1 MKRMMLIV
9 TALLAGGI
17 ILLQRF
23 DESTQ
28 LREISARLQGQIL
41 TASNRLAS
49 ALSSVDSRRQQLA
62 SDSAKSDSVTAEL
75 YEAGRLRSQAS
86 ASTEWASVTP
96 PTNLPAWTP
105 ESPYIWLEKPLLKR
119 MQITVFLPD
128 GDLTPTATEF
138 FAMETDEAKSLGQT
152 LKRIVDE
159 HRRQE
164 TARARVVQEHLPQI
178 AKEEGHKFTLRIEPL
193 AEISTNLKR
202 EFEAALAQQLGTQR
216 VELLKRSIQP
226 GLSDLFGR
234 QASQVRTMSFVL
246 LPSGLFQMAQQR
258 GELGTFVSCCFPDIR
273 PTVPEHLHHLIPPEF
288 IPKSDEPAEP

>member
-1 MKRMMLIV
+1 MKRIMLTV
-9 TALLAGGI
+9 TVLLAAGI
-17 ILLQRF
+17 ILWQRF
-23 DESTQ
+23 EVSTQ
-28 LREISARLQGQIL
+28 LREISARLQGQVL
-41 TASNRLAS
+41 TASNHLAS
-49 ALSSVDSRRQQLA
+49 VLSSVDSRRQQLA
-62 SDSAKSDSVTAEL
+62 SESAKSDSVIAEL

-119 MQITVFLPD
+119 MQLTVFLPD
-128 GDLTPTATEF
+128 GDLTPIATEVL
-138 FAMETDEAKSLGQT
+138 AVETVEAKRLGQT
-152 LKRIVDE
+152 LKRIVAE

-193 AEISTNLKR
+193 AEISTNLRR

-216 VELLKRSIQP
+216 VELFKRSIQP

-246 LPSGLFQMAQQR
+246 LPSGLFQMAEDR
-258 GELGTFVSCCFPDIR
+258 GNAGTSVSCCFPDIR

-288 IPKSDEPAEP
+288 LEKPPEPDQP

>member
-9 TALLAGGI
+9 TVLLAAGI
-17 ILLQRF
+17 ILWQRF

-28 LREISARLQGQIL
+28 LREISAMLQGQIL

-193 AEISTNLKR
+193 AEISTDLKR

-288 IPKSDEPAEP
+288 LKNPDEPTEP

>member
-9 TALLAGGI
+9 TVLLAAGI
-17 ILLQRF
+17 ILWQRF

-28 LREISARLQGQIL
+28 IREISARLQGQIL

-128 GDLTPTATEF
+128 GDLSPTATEF

-164 TARARVVQEHLPQI
+164 IARARVVQEHLPQI

-258 GELGTFVSCCFPDIR
+258 GESGTSVSCCFPDIR

-288 IPKSDEPAEP
+288 LEKQPESEEL

>member
-9 TALLAGGI
+9 TVLLAAGI
-17 ILLQRF
+17 ILWQRF

-49 ALSSVDSRRQQLA
+49 ALSSVDSRRRQLA
-62 SDSAKSDSVTAEL
+62 SESAKSDSVTAEL

-86 ASTEWASVTP
+86 ASTEWASVAP

-119 MQITVFLPD
+119 MRLTVFLPN

-152 LKRIVDE
+152 LKRIVAE
-159 HRRQE
+159 HRRRE
-164 TARARVVQEHLPQI
+164 TARARVEQDHLPQI
-178 AKEEGHKFTLRIEPL
+178 AKEEGQKFTLHIEPL
-193 AEISTNLKR
+193 ADVFTDLRR
-202 EFEAALAQQLGTQR
+202 EFEAALALQLGTQR

-234 QASQVRTMSFVL
+234 QASQVRTRSFVL
-246 LPSGLFQMAQQR
+246 LPSGLFQMAEDR
-258 GELGTFVSCCFPDIR
+258 GNAGTSVSCCFPDIR
-273 PTVPEHLHHLIPPEF
+273 PMVPEHLHHLIPPEF
-288 IPKSDEPAEP
+288 LEKPPEPTEP

>member
-9 TALLAGGI
+9 TVLLAAGI
-17 ILLQRF
+17 ILWQRF

-119 MQITVFLPD
+119 MRLTVFSPN

-288 IPKSDEPAEP
+288 LKNPDEPTEP

>member
-9 TALLAGGI
+9 TVLLAAGI
-17 ILLQRF
+17 ILWQRF

-28 LREISARLQGQIL
+28 LREISAMLQGQIL

-288 IPKSDEPAEP
+288 LKNPDEPTEP

>member
-62 SDSAKSDSVTAEL
+62 SESAKSDSVTAEL

-288 IPKSDEPAEP
+288 LKNPDEPTEP

>member
-273 PTVPEHLHHLIPPEF
+273 PMVPEHLHHLIPPEF

>member
-9 TALLAGGI
+9 TVLLAAGI
-17 ILLQRF
+17 ILWQRF

-28 LREISARLQGQIL
+28 LREISAMLQGQIL

-75 YEAGRLRSQAS
+75 YEAGRLRSPAS
-86 ASTEWASVTP
+86 ASTEWASVAP

-288 IPKSDEPAEP
+288 LKNPDEPTEP